1 MKHYRIVVDTNV
13 IVSAM
18 RSKLGTSYAL
28 VMLFG
33 TEKFTSCIS
42 VPLFIEYEK
51 QLFDKKHKLPFK
63 NSEITEVLDYICNIS
78 EHTRIYYL
86 WRPCLKDPK
95 DDMLLEL
102 AVASN
107 SDFIVTFNVK
117 DFVGAE
123 NFGVKAVTPKEFL
136 EKIGGIK

>member
-1 MKHYRIVVDTNV
+1 MKHYQIVVDTNV

-18 RSKLGTSYAL
+18 RSKRGASYAL

-33 TEKFTSCIS
+33 MEKFTNCIS
-42 VPLFIEYEK
+42 VPLIIEYEK
-51 QLFDKKHKLPFK
+51 QLADKKHKLPFK
-63 NSEITEVLDYICNIS
+63 NSEIRAVLDYFCNIS

-86 WRPCLKDPK
+86 WRPYLKDPK

-102 AVASN
+102 AIASN
-107 SDFIVTFNVK
+107 SDFIVTFNIK
-117 DFVGAE
+117 DFVGADD
-123 NFGVKAVTPKEFL
+123 FGVKAITPKEFL